1 MLTKL
6 FFGTGA
12 GVRVERV
19 WWEGACLHLAARA
32 TRRVACCPLCGYR
45 SKRVHS
51 CYGRTLA
58 DMPCGGARVTVHVG
72 TRRFL
77 CRRPGCPRTI
87 FTERLPAVMAPS
99 ARHTTRL
106 GEQFQRTGFALGGAP
121 GARYAT
127 ASGMPVSRR
136 TLLRLVR
143 AAPLPEVGQVRVV
156 GVDDWA
162 QCKGRVY
169 GTIVVNLET
178 RTVIA
183 VLPDRT
189 AATVAAWLADHPEIE
204 VVSRDRAGAYAEGAR
219 QGAPQARQVA
229 DRFHLVKNVTDA
241 LERFL
246 TRKHHA
252 LRQATLPQSEQGH
265 APLPDAPP
273 AVEDAETPAV
283 LTRGEREQQARR
295 ARRQARS
302 EEVRALHAQGAS
314 SRAIAHQV
322 GLGRHTVQR
331 ILRAEGGPERAS
343 PARRAT
349 LLTPYESYL
358 RARWTAGCHNTATL
372 WQEIQAQGFPGGAS
386 HVRHHLAAWRTG
398 PRRGAGHRTDSAP
411 GLPPPAT
418 RTYSA
423 RQTVWLLLRS
433 VADLSAE
440 DQTYLTQLAHTC
452 PLITLAQALVQ
463 EFRTV
468 LREQDVAGLYAWLR
482 GMTMCPIPEF
492 CAVATSLWQDRRALE
507 AAVSLIWSN
516 GPVEGHVNKVKV
528 LKRSMYGRA
537 KLDLLRQRLLHVA

>member
-1 MLTKL
+1 MLT
-6 FFGTGA
+6 
-12 GVRVERV
+12 
-19 WWEGACLHLAARA
+19 
-32 TRRVACCPLCGYR
+32 
-45 SKRVHS
+45 
-51 CYGRTLA
+51 
-58 DMPCGGARVTVHVG
+58 
-72 TRRFL
+72 
-77 CRRPGCPRTI
+77 
-87 FTERLPAVMAPS
+87 
-99 ARHTTRL
+99 
-106 GEQFQRTGFALGGAP
+106 Q
-121 GARYAT
+121 
-127 ASGMPVSRR
+127 
-136 TLLRLVR
+136 
-143 AAPLPEVGQVRVV
+143 
-156 GVDDWA
+156 
-162 QCKGRVY
+162 
-169 GTIVVNLET
+169 
-178 RTVIA
+178 
-183 VLPDRT
+183 
-189 AATVAAWLADHPEIE
+189 
-204 VVSRDRAGAYAEGAR
+204 
-219 QGAPQARQVA
+219 
-229 DRFHLVKNVTDA
+229 
-241 LERFL
+241 
-246 TRKHHA
+246 
-252 LRQATLPQSEQGH
+252 
-265 APLPDAPP
+265 
-273 AVEDAETPAV
+273 
-283 LTRGEREQQARR
+283 GEREQQARR
-295 ARRQARS
+295 ARRQARYA
-302 EEVRALHAQGAS
+302 EVRALHAQGAS
-314 SRAIAHQV
+314 SRTIAHQV

-331 ILRAEGGPERAS
+331 ILRAEGFPERAS

-372 WQEIQAQGFPGGAS
+372 WQEIQAQGFPGGTS

-411 GLPPPAT
+411 IPPPPAT